1 MPDFQPTNPQHA
13 RQLLFEG
20 AWPMAVTFVG
30 SSRRVAAGNR
40 EGQIY
45 VWDVPESPEQAGAQ
59 VWPARR
65 LEGHTNGISRL
76 AATPD
81 GKLLVSASLDRTIR
95 LWDMQAP
102 ASGTAEAVLDI
113 QSRQAEAKRK
123 GKQDLLEAPGV
134 AVAVNTAAHVLEGH
148 ADWIQALAL
157 SPDGRRLL
165 TGDDSA
171 VAIAW
176 DLAERKAISR
186 WQGHPWNWIVAVAI
200 SADGET
206 ALVSEYRY
214 KRDDF
219 DIPAP
224 ALRLYHVAD
233 GSQKLDILKTH
244 LPKLDATATSY
255 GAAQAWRPFVGHG
268 LVAAAFSPDGK
279 LVALGQGG
287 EIDTGKVHLMD
298 AATGKLVRTI
308 SGHQYGVTD
317 LLFTPDGQHLLSTGR
332 DTTVRICQVEDGKEL
347 LKLGEPRG
355 GQFKDWFSALAL
367 SPDQQAI
374 AAADIAGK
382 VHVWQWGD

>member
-1 MPDFQPTNPQHA
+1 MPDFQPTKPQHSW
-13 RQLLFEG
+13 QLLFEG

-40 EGQIY
+40 EGQLF
-45 VWDVPESPEQAGAQ
+45 VWDLPESAEQSPGQ

-65 LEGHTNGISRL
+65 LDGHSNGISRL

-81 GKLLVSASLDRTIR
+81 GKLLISASLDRTVR
-95 LWDMQAP
+95 LWD
-102 ASGTAEAVLDI
+102 AEAAPSGAAEVVLDS
-113 QSRQAEAKRK
+113 QTRKSEAKRK
-123 GKQDLLEAPGV
+123 GKKEPDEAPGISV
-134 AVAVNTAAHVLEGH
+134 AVHTACQVLEGH
-148 ADWIQALAL
+148 ADWIEALAI
-157 SPDGRRLL
+157 SPDCRRLL
-165 TGDDSA
+165 TGDYSA
-171 VAIAW
+171 GVIAW
-176 DLAERKAISR
+176 DLIERRQIAR
-186 WQGHPWNWIVAVAI
+186 WKGHPWNWIVAAAL
-200 SADGET
+200 SPDGET

-224 ALRLYHVAD
+224 AVKLFNVTNGAE
-233 GSQKLDILKTH
+233 KLDILKTH
-244 LPKLDATATSY
+244 IPKLDATASTY
-255 GAAQAWRPFVGHG
+255 GAAQVWRPFVAHG

-287 EIDTGKVHLMD
+287 ETDTGKVHLMD
-298 AATGKLVRTI
+298 AETGKLVRTI

-317 LLFTPDGQHLLSTGR
+317 LLFTADGKHLISTGR
-332 DTTVRICQVEDGKEL
+332 DTTVRICQVEDGKEV

-355 GQFKDWFSALAL
+355 GQFKDWFSAIAL

-382 VHVWQWGD
+382 VHVWRW